1 MNIGLQV
8 RCLYISRLQIITTI
22 LDRISNQVT
31 MATMANTNII
41 ITVLKFLVAETEIV
55 IMVVVVVVEIIGQL
69 VGIIDDNYYIIWY
82 MIIY

>member
-69 VGIIDDNYYIIWY
+69 VGIIDDNYYII
-82 MIIY
+82 

>member
-55 IMVVVVVVEIIGQL
+55 IMVVVVVEIIGQL
-69 VGIIDDNYYIIWY
+69 VGIIDDNYYII
-82 MIIY
+82 

>member
-69 VGIIDDNYYIIWY
+69 VGIIDDN
-82 MIIY
+82 

>member
-1 MNIGLQV
+1 
-8 RCLYISRLQIITTI
+8 
-22 LDRISNQVT
+22 

-55 IMVVVVVVEIIGQL
+55 IMVVVVVEIIGQL

>member
-1 MNIGLQV
+1 MNIGRV

-31 MATMANTNII
+31 MATMASTNII

-55 IMVVVVVVEIIGQL
+55 IMVVVVVEIIGQL
-69 VGIIDDNYYIIWY
+69 VGIIDDNYYII
-82 MIIY
+82 